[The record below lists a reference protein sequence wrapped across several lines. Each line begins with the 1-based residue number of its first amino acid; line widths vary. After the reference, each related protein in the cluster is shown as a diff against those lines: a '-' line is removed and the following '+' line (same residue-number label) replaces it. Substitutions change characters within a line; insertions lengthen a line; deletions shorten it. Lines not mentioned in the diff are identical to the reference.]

1 MRGDKISNANAN
13 AIANIINLGIVCLMF
28 NLIDFIIEILYPS
41 VAERFKLL
49 F

>member
-1 MRGDKISNANAN
+1 MRGDKISNAN

-41 VAERFKLL
+41 INDCFKLL